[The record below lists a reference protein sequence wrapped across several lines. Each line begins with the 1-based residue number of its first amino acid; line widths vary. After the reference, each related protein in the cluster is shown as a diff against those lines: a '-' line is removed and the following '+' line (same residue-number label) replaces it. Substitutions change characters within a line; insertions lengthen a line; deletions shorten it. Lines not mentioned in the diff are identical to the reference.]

1 MTTSNPNL
9 SPLPITHDAWF
20 MRSTGKH
27 YHDVCLPADCTPQFS
42 DVQLDMSYRANI
54 EQCRTILCDVCQ
66 KPLYL
71 YPDRKEVEFATWPT
85 PMLQTIEHAN
95 QFAASLIGKTVLDV
109 GGQDYTVLHTWV
121 TPPTAPTGRM
131 VISEGQ
137 KGTVTALCE
146 LLPMEDEEQE
156 EQPASIP
163 LSPSHPLARETFSPP
178 PWRTHHIGTARAWEL
193 VFSQADETIGVVIS
207 SEADARLIAEAPN
220 MFALLK
226 QFVALHDVEA
236 IDDTC
241 NCLDCQATRR
251 LLARVLQGK
260 EGKE

>member
-1 MTTSNPNL
+1 MTTSNL

-20 MRSTGKH
+20 IRSTGRH
-27 YHDVCLPADCTPQFS
+27 YHDVCLPADYTPQFS
-42 DVQLDMSYRANI
+42 DVQLDMSNRANI
-54 EQCRTILCDVCQ
+54 EQCRVILCDACQ

-85 PMLQTIEHAN
+85 PMLQTVEHAN
-95 QFAASLIGKTVLDV
+95 QFAASLISKTVLDV
-109 GGQDYTVLHTWV
+109 NNQDYTVLHTWV
-121 TPPTAPTGRM
+121 TPP
-131 VISEGQ
+131 SETSI
-137 KGTVTALCE
+137 KGTVIALCE
-146 LLPMEDEEQE
+146 RVPMEEAQEEEQE
-156 EQPASIP
+156 QEETP
-163 LSPSHPLARETFSPP
+163 LSSPMPSQPLAREAFSPP

-193 VFSQADETIGVVIS
+193 VFSQADETIGVIIS

-241 NCLDCQATRR
+241 SCPDCQATRR
-251 LLARVLQGK
+251 LLARVLG
-260 EGKE
+260 EGGNNDPK